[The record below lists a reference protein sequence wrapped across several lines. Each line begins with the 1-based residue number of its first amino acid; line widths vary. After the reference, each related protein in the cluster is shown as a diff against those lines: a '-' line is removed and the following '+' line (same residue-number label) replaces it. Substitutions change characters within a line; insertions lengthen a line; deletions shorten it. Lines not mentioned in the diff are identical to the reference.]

1 MSVDLPID
9 FGPGPASGAGTG
21 PAAGAEATPPA
32 ERHAPTSAANPA
44 NADAAAAAAL
54 ADLLRSVHADP
65 SAFDFFALLRR
76 VDSLRRHLPRTGEAQ
91 RPRQEA
97 LRLAQAP
104 ELDFAPAPLHALQW
118 PPAGSGRAAPR
129 LVVRFFGLLG
139 PMGPMPLHFTEVV
152 RERQLHHGDST
163 LAHFLDLFHHRLLSL
178 FYRAWAQAQPV
189 VHLDRPSEDRFR
201 VWLGALAGV
210 PSSVDVHADAHADP
224 RADGSG
230 SLPPQALAYQ
240 AGWLTARSRHPEMLA
255 KVIGQFFGVRARVE
269 EHVGQW
275 LPMAREDRTRL
286 SFARNRP
293 ERTATPPAGLGCSA
307 NAGSRV
313 WDRQYRFRLQLGPL
327 THAQVLSFLP
337 GGEAW
342 PRLLH
347 WVRLLA
353 GREMQWELQLD
364 LAAGEQPPPRLGH
377 TPGQSPRLGLT
388 SRIGAASLE
397 PRALR
402 LRPQTSF
409 LARSAPAR
417 GAARVPGHAGVPHDA

>member
-1 MSVDLPID
+1 MN
-9 FGPGPASGAGTG
+9 AGS
-21 PAAGAEATPPA
+21 ATTR
-32 ERHAPTSAANPA
+32 EES
-44 NADAAAAAAL
+44 AAAAAL
-54 ADLLRSVHADP
+54 ADLLRAVHADP
-65 SAFDFFALLRR
+65 YSFDFYALLRR
-76 VDSLRRHLPRTGEAQ
+76 VDALRRSHPRTGEAQ

-97 LRLAQAP
+97 LRLAQAA
-104 ELDFAPAPLHALQW
+104 ELDFAPSPLHALQW
-118 PPAGSGRAAPR
+118 REGQAAPR

-139 PMGPMPLHFTEVV
+139 PMGPMPLHFTEIV
-152 RERQLHHGDST
+152 RERLIHHADAT

-189 VHLDRPSEDRFR
+189 VHLDRPAEDRFR
-201 VWLGALAGV
+201 VWLGALAGA
-210 PSSVDVHADAHADP
+210 PQA
-224 RADGSG
+224 SG
-230 SLPPQALAYQ
+230 ALPPQALAYQ
-240 AGWLTARSRHPEMLA
+240 AGWLTARSRHPEMVA

-275 LPMAREDRTRL
+275 LPIAREDRTRL

-293 ERTATPPAGLGCSA
+293 ERVAHPPAVLGRSA

-313 WDRQYRFRLQLGPL
+313 WDRQYRFRLHLGPL

-353 GREMQWELQLD
+353 GREMQWELQLEM
-364 LAAGEQPPPRLGH
+364 AAGEQPPPRLGR

-388 SRIGAASLE
+388 SRIGRAPAAPTAPAAPAAPTS
-397 PRALR
+397 PSTAPKALR
-402 LRPQTSF
+402 LRPLTSF
-409 LARSAPAR
+409 LTR
-417 GAARVPGHAGVPHDA
+417 HAQVNIQANAQ